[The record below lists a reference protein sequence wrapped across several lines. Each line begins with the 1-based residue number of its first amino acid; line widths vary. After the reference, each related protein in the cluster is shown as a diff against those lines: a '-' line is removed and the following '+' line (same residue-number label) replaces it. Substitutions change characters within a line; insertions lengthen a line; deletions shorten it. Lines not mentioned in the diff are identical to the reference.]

1 MQQTGRSTNTQL
13 TELTRWQLQVVVVGG
28 YSGNMLAPFFYFILF
43 IYFIFFYI
51 FWQVVTSFILHLL
64 KGIGQHFGKYTYLLS
79 CLNYDKIDTARVS
92 IVNMKLQLEA

>member
-43 IYFIFFYI
+43 IYFIFFT
-51 FWQVVTSFILHLL
+51 FF
-64 KGIGQHFGKYTYLLS
+64 
-79 CLNYDKIDTARVS
+79 DR
-92 IVNMKLQLEA
+92 